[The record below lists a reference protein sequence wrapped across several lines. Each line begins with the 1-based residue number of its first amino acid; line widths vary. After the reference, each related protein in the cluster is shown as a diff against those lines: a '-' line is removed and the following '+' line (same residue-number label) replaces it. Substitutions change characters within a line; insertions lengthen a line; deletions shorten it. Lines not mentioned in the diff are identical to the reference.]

1 MKHRIMPH
9 ILAAPIAFGFWWFLF
24 CLYEA
29 GPIERY
35 SRSVFPT
42 DVRGGEIITI
52 TSTVIRSKECASTV
66 YREFVDSVGRISA
79 YEPTDGP
86 SLKPGVERFTS
97 QITVPEGMSPGD
109 MIYRVRVTFACN
121 TVQKLFGGPSFVLP
135 DVHLR
140 YIATGA
146 P

>member
-42 DVRGGEIITI
+42 DVRGGEVITI
-52 TSTVIRSKECASTV
+52 TSTVIRSKQCSSMV
-66 YREFVDSVGRISA
+66 YREFIDSVGRVA
-79 YEPTDGP
+79 TYEPFEGP
-86 SLKPGVERFTS
+86 ALKAGVEQFKS
-97 QITVPEGMSPGD
+97 QVTVPEGMTPGSLT
-109 MIYRVRVTFACN
+109 YRVRVEFVCN
-121 TVQKLFGGPSFVLP
+121 PVQKLFGGPSFVLP
-135 DVHLR
+135 DVHLN
-140 YIATGA
+140 YIATGT